1 MSAPSVPRVEPA
13 RPINLAE
20 KLAAFTE
27 HWQPRTV
34 AEFNGH
40 DVMVVKA
47 QGEFVWHKH
56 DDTDDFFLVL
66 RGELTI
72 ELRDRSVTL
81 RPGDLFIVPKGVEHR
96 PVAREEVHLLLI
108 EPSGTPNTG
117 DPATAQPRRVV

>member
-1 MSAPSVPRVEPA
+1 MTDASAPRASVH
-13 RPINLAE
+13 RPINLSE
-20 KLAAFTE
+20 KLAGFIE

-47 QGEFVWHKH
+47 QGEFVWHKN
-56 DDTDDFFLVL
+56 DETDDLFLVL

-81 RPGDLFIVPKGVEHR
+81 RAGDLFVVPKGVEHR
-96 PVAREEVHLLLI
+96 PVAREEVHVLLI

-117 DPATAQPRRVV
+117 DRATAQPRRVV